1 MNSLQS
7 SEVNSSNTATPLGVI
22 FFLKLNEE
30 LLEDFTAFRNS
41 DGEEAGNAFLDVL
54 LEALKEDIF
63 EEASF
68 VTSRS
73 GAETGAGA
81 LECSSKASAAA
92 LEGSSNA
99 RVSS

>member
-1 MNSLQS
+1 M
-7 SEVNSSNTATPLGVI
+7 AVI

-30 LLEDFTAFRNS
+30 LLEDFAAFRNS
-41 DGEEAGNAFLDVL
+41 AGEGAGNAFLEVL

-68 VTSRS
+68 VTSGSR
-73 GAETGAGA
+73 AETGAGA